1 MDHFAGLDVSVKETS
16 VCIVDDTGRIVR
28 EVKVASEPE
37 ALLSV
42 LKNPAYHF
50 KRIGLEAGPLSQWLF
65 SALAEAGL
73 PVICVETRHMRAVL
87 KAQINK
93 TDRNDARGMAQM
105 MRAGL
110 YRPVHV
116 KTLRSQ
122 KLRMLLT
129 HRKLLLSKAI
139 AIDNDLRGTLRNFG
153 LKVGIVGTVKFEAR
167 IKELV
172 ENLPD
177 LAVLVEPMLVV
188 RRVLR
193 EQIGILHRRLLAIVR
208 DDEVCQRLMTVPGVG
223 PVVALTYRATV
234 DLPARFRNSKAVG
247 VVFGLTPSKYQ
258 SGEINRTGAISK
270 CGDEMMR
277 CVLYEAAQVMLTRTN
292 KWSWLK
298 AWAMKIARHRGM
310 KKAIVALARRLA
322 VIMHRIWVDGTEFR
336 WTREAAA
343 HENRSGTTTIGEHS
357 SSTERWKD
365 VPRGTMDE
373 VSSLGRLDLPFVLRR
388 GRPIDC
394 SASFSNPI
402 VEGP

>member
-1 MDHFAGLDVSVKETS
+1 MEYFAGLDVSVKETS
-16 VCIVDDTGRIVR
+16 VCIVDDTGRIDR

-37 ALLSV
+37 DLLQILS
-42 LKNPAYHF
+42 NPAYHF

-129 HRKLLLSKAI
+129 HRKLLQSKAI

-153 LKVGIVGTVKFEAR
+153 LKVGVVRTVKFEAR
-167 IKELV
+167 IRELV

-177 LAVLVEPMLVV
+177 LAELVEPLLVV

-193 EQIGILHRRLLAIVR
+193 EQFVIQHRRLLAIVR
-208 DDEVCQRLMTVPGVG
+208 DDEVCRRLMTVPGVG
-223 PVVALTYRATV
+223 PVVSLTYRATV
-234 DLPARFRNSKAVG
+234 DAPARFRNSKAVG
-247 VVFGLTPSKYQ
+247 AVFGLTPAQHQ
-258 SGEINRTGAISK
+258 SGESKRPGAISK

-277 CVLYEAAQVMLTRTN
+277 VMLYEAAQIMLVRST

-298 AWAMKIARHRGM
+298 AWAMQIARRRGM

-336 WTREAAA
+336 WTQEVAAA
-343 HENRSGTTTIGEHS
+343 
-357 SSTERWKD
+357 
-365 VPRGTMDE
+365 
-373 VSSLGRLDLPFVLRR
+373 
-388 GRPIDC
+388 
-394 SASFSNPI
+394 A
-402 VEGP
+402 

>member
-1 MDHFAGLDVSVKETS
+1 VNGLKHQKEKRSMEHFAGLDVSVKDTN
-16 VCIVDDTGRIVR
+16 VCIVDDTGRLVR
-28 EVKVASEPE
+28 EVKVASEPA
-37 ALLSV
+37 ALLPV
-42 LKNPAYHF
+42 LTNPAYHF

-93 TDRNDARGMAQM
+93 TDRNDARGIAQM

-129 HRKLLLSKAI
+129 HRKLLQSKAI
-139 AIDNDLRGTLRNFG
+139 AVENDLRATLRNFG
-153 LKVGIVGTVKFEAR
+153 LKVGVVGTVKFEAR

-172 ENLPD
+172 EKLPD
-177 LAVLVEPMLVV
+177 LAVLVEPLLVV

-193 EQIGILHRRLLAIVR
+193 EQIGVLHRRLLAVVR
-208 DDEVCQRLMTVPGVG
+208 DDEVCRRLMTVPGIG
-223 PVVALTYRATV
+223 PVVALTYRVTV
-234 DLPARFRNSKAVG
+234 DVPARFKNSKAVG
-247 VVFGLTPSKYQ
+247 AVFGLTPSRYQ
-258 SGEINRTGAISK
+258 SGESDRPGGISR

-277 CVLYEAAQVMLTRTN
+277 MMLYEAAQSMLLRST

-336 WTREAAA
+336 WTREETAAA
-343 HENRSGTTTIGEHS
+343 
-357 SSTERWKD
+357 
-365 VPRGTMDE
+365 
-373 VSSLGRLDLPFVLRR
+373 
-388 GRPIDC
+388 
-394 SASFSNPI
+394 
-402 VEGP
+402 

>member
-1 MDHFAGLDVSVKETS
+1 MGSALQSDGGNEVRICGLKHQKEKRSMDHFAGLDVSVKETS
-16 VCIVDDTGRIVR
+16 ICIVDDTGRIVR
-28 EVKVASEPE
+28 EVKAASEPE
-37 ALLSV
+37 ALLQV
-42 LKNPAYHF
+42 LTNPAYHF
-50 KRIGLEAGPLSQWLF
+50 KRVGLEAGPLSQWLF

-93 TDRNDARGMAQM
+93 TDRKDARGIAQM
-105 MRAGL
+105 MRVGL

-129 HRKLLLSKAI
+129 HRKLLQSKAI
-139 AIDNDLRGTLRNFG
+139 AIENDLRATLRNFG
-153 LKVGIVGTVKFEAR
+153 LKVGMVGTGKFEPR

-177 LAVLVEPMLVV
+177 LAVLVEPLLIV

-193 EQIGILHRRLLAIVR
+193 EQVGVLHRRLLAIVR
-208 DDEVCQRLMTVPGVG
+208 NDDVCRRLMTVPGVG
-223 PVVALTYRATV
+223 SVVALTYRVTV
-234 DLPARFRNSKAVG
+234 DVPARFRNSKAVG
-247 VVFGLTPSKYQ
+247 VVFGLTPAKHQ
-258 SGEINRTGAISK
+258 SGESNRIGGISR

-277 CVLYEAAQVMLTRTN
+277 VMLYEAAQSMLVRSAR
-292 KWSWLK
+292 WSWLK

-336 WTREAAA
+336 WTREVAAA
-343 HENRSGTTTIGEHS
+343 
-357 SSTERWKD
+357 
-365 VPRGTMDE
+365 
-373 VSSLGRLDLPFVLRR
+373 
-388 GRPIDC
+388 
-394 SASFSNPI
+394 
-402 VEGP
+402 

>member
-16 VCIVDDTGRIVR
+16 ICIVDDTGRIVR

-37 ALLSV
+37 ALLQV
-42 LKNPAYHF
+42 LTTPAYHF

-65 SALAEAGL
+65 SALAEMGL

-93 TDRNDARGMAQM
+93 TDRNDARGIAQM

-129 HRKLLLSKAI
+129 HRKLLQSKAI
-139 AIDNDLRGTLRNFG
+139 AIENDLRATLRNFG
-153 LKVGIVGTVKFEAR
+153 LKVGVVGATKFESR
-167 IKELV
+167 IRELV

-177 LAVLVEPMLVV
+177 LVVLVEPLLIV
-188 RRVLR
+188 RRVLH
-193 EQIGILHRRLLAIVR
+193 EQLDILHRRLLAVVR
-208 DDEVCQRLMTVPGVG
+208 NDDVCRRLMTIPGVG
-223 PVVALTYRATV
+223 PVVALTYRVTV
-234 DLPARFRNSKAVG
+234 DVPARFKNSKAVG
-247 VVFGLTPSKYQ
+247 VAFGLTPARYQ
-258 SGEINRTGAISK
+258 SGESDRTGGISR

-277 CVLYEAAQVMLTRTN
+277 MMLYEAAQTMLVVST

-298 AWAMKIARHRGM
+298 AWAMKIVKNRGM

-322 VIMHRIWVDGTEFR
+322 VIMHRIWIDGTEFR
-336 WTREAAA
+336 WTKEVAAA
-343 HENRSGTTTIGEHS
+343 
-357 SSTERWKD
+357 
-365 VPRGTMDE
+365 
-373 VSSLGRLDLPFVLRR
+373 
-388 GRPIDC
+388 
-394 SASFSNPI
+394 
-402 VEGP
+402 